1 MRKKVPPG
9 VTFDVPHEALLAS
22 FNRSREGWL
31 DLAARLERGD
41 ALSAFE
47 RETIAIGLRLYAES
61 LEPPARPRG
70 AKPRFDA
77 GELALRYAYLVKDG
91 RTPAE
96 AIGELADPLCVSEEA
111 VRNAIAPMRESA
123 LYLAEVLRPARKR

>member
-22 FNRSREGWL
+22 FNKNREGWL

-47 RETIAIGLRLYAES
+47 RETIAIGLRLYVDT
-61 LEPPARPRG
+61 LKPPPRPRG
-70 AKPRFDA
+70 AKPKFDA

-96 AIGELADPLCVSEEA
+96 AIGELADEKGVAEES
-111 VRNAIAPMRESA
+111 VRAAIHPMRDVA
-123 LYLAEVLRPARKR
+123 AYFAGLGIFRPR